1 MNKNIIEYY
10 LQVHE
15 DDALQAAYSGCEST
29 EQMSEIAVEQGRKL
43 GFFFTKE
50 DALATGFDFETL
62 QNAANSAI
70 SNWSCS
76 RRACRSIAAPAP
88 PDCSRAGHVFIK
100 SVFV

>member
-29 EQMSEIAVEQGRKL
+29 EQMAEIAVDQGRAL

-50 DALATGFDFETL
+50 DALATGLNIEALKNAASNDGELSDFELELVAAGLPINCSSGVTEL
-62 QNAANSAI
+62 Q
-70 SNWSCS
+70 
-76 RRACRSIAAPAP
+76 
-88 PDCSRAGHVFIK
+88 
-100 SVFV
+100 